1 MAICDSE
8 LYSNQTI
15 CAVMQALDA
24 LGAEATSTK
33 DAALAALADLNTVVS
48 DGITAMDAIN
58 YTPGTAGIDDTF
70 NAPSA
75 VPAVPDFA
83 ALGPTS
89 PTFPD
94 APTTG
99 TPAAVDAAPAI
110 PSAYVVPDAT
120 DLLIES
126 TTFDDIYTRE
136 AERLA
141 RLGVKAERDAVYRAA
156 RLGIGATSAALALG
170 LKEAE
175 EDTNLRTADVAR
187 DKATAEGTWLR
198 EDVKTLHGMHIE
210 NWPLRPR
217 IALDSYSSEEGLEIE
232 AFKAGELAKTQG
244 YESIVRGLASAFDS
258 EVKWALGYLNA
269 ESDRYRTFIQKFQ
282 ADLQSEGERRGWSD
296 LQMKTALEEADKATG
311 YAISK
316 SQYILETLR
325 ETSQA
330 TAQIIGTLAAAIYA
344 ATDYNLSGRG
354 SQSVTENV

>member
-1 MAICDSE
+1 MTICGST
-8 LYSNQTI
+8 LYANQTI
-15 CAVMQALDA
+15 CAVMEALDA
-24 LGAEATSTK
+24 LGVEASTTK
-33 DAALAALADLNTVVS
+33 DAALAALDALNTTVAS
-48 DGITAMDAIN
+48 GITAMQDID
-58 YTPGTAGIDDTF
+58 YTAGTSGIP
-70 NAPSA
+70 NAFSAPTA
-75 VPAVPDFA
+75 VPALPDFS

-99 TPAAVDAAPAI
+99 TLAAVDAAPAI
-110 PSAYVVPDAT
+110 PAAYVVPTAT

-126 TTFDDIYTRE
+126 ATFDAIYTRE

-156 RLGIGATSAALALG
+156 RLGVGTVSAALSLG

-175 EDTNLRTADVAR
+175 EGTNLNTADVAR

-210 NWPLRPR
+210 NWPLKPR
-217 IALDSYSSEEGLEIE
+217 IELDSYSSEEGLEIE
-232 AFKAGELAKTQG
+232 AFKAQELAKTQG
-244 YESIVRGLASAFDS
+244 YVNIVSGLASAFDA
-258 EVKWALGYLNA
+258 EVKWAIGYLNA
-269 ESDRYRTFIQKFQ
+269 ESDRYRSYIQKYQ
-282 ADLQSEGERRGWSD
+282 ADIAGEAERRGWSEM
-296 LQMKTALEEADKATG
+296 QMRTALEEADKATG
-311 YAISK
+311 YAIAK

-330 TAQIIGTLAAAIYA
+330 TAQIIGTLAAAIYS

-354 SQSVTENV
+354 SQSVTETV